1 MRCFSVTHAD
11 ETLVG
16 ALIHVVVKHLK
27 YDLSLK
33 LLSIFSKFI
42 DSSDSCFNRVQAMA
56 DREIIWGRSSTNTG
70 SGSGGRGS
78 ESGAGTPRNDK
89 VGTEIK

>member
-1 MRCFSVTHAD
+1 
-11 ETLVG
+11 
-16 ALIHVVVKHLK
+16 
-27 YDLSLK
+27 
-33 LLSIFSKFI
+33 
-42 DSSDSCFNRVQAMA
+42 MA

-78 ESGAGTPRNDK
+78 GSGAGTPRNDK